1 MISQTPQNTSNTI
14 ASFSVHCSFYFPIF
28 VSYTSENSVSKPPKA
43 LARSACGY
51 YQSTTD
57 TNTIDYLTKE
67 ITMELSKLMENLHQ
81 KFLSK
86 KTKDKSEQFILW
98 IALVSF
104 IIHLVLIGLIHFN
117 LISISE
123 PANLLKNPIAAIY
136 TPFSFILVYEVYLL
150 IYYLPKSTS
159 TYISKQYEI
168 IALIIIRRLFK
179 DLSDL
184 SLSSNWFSIKN
195 DLQFTY
201 DLVASVL
208 LFYLIYLFHI
218 QRTKVYRTSK
228 NSEDHN
234 RSISKFINA
243 KKWVATALV
252 PILVGIAIYSFLNW
266 SIGVIQPVETNSIS
280 FKNINNIF
288 FEQFF
293 NILIIADVIL
303 LLFSF
308 FHTDEFHKVIRNSG
322 FILST
327 ILIRISFSVSG
338 VINTIMI
345 VSAILFGL
353 LIFFIHNKFEKHLA
367 EETEEQKN

>member
-1 MISQTPQNTSNTI
+1 MDLSRIL
-14 ASFSVHCSFYFPIF
+14 
-28 VSYTSENSVSKPPKA
+28 EK
-43 LARSACGY
+43 L
-51 YQSTTD
+51 YQ
-57 TNTIDYLTKE
+57 
-67 ITMELSKLMENLHQ
+67 KL
-81 KFLSK
+81 LSK
-86 KTKDKSEQFILW
+86 KTKERSEQVILW
-98 IALVSF
+98 IALASF
-104 IIHLVLIGLIHFN
+104 IIHLLIIGLLYFN
-117 LISISE
+117 IISISE
-123 PANLLKNPIAAIY
+123 PSNLLKNPIAAIY

-184 SLSSNWFSIKN
+184 SLSSNWFNINN

-208 LFYLIYLFHI
+208 LFYLIFLFHI
-218 QRTKVYRTSK
+218 QRTKIYRVAENNQK
-228 NSEDHN
+228 NSS
-234 RSISKFINA
+234 SIVKFIYA
-243 KKWVATALV
+243 KKWIATALV
-252 PILVGIAIYSFLNW
+252 PILLVIAIYSFLNW
-266 SIGVIQPVETNSIS
+266 SIGIFQSNETDTIS

-322 FILST
+322 FIIST
-327 ILIRISFSVSG
+327 ILIRLSFSVSG
-338 VINTIMI
+338 IINNILI
-345 VSAILFGL
+345 ISAILFGL
-353 LIFFIHNKFEKHLA
+353 SILFIHNKFEKKLA
-367 EETEEQKN
+367 EEIQESNEIEE

>member
-1 MISQTPQNTSNTI
+1 M
-14 ASFSVHCSFYFPIF
+14 
-28 VSYTSENSVSKPPKA
+28 
-43 LARSACGY
+43 
-51 YQSTTD
+51 
-57 TNTIDYLTKE
+57 TNIIKMD
-67 ITMELSKLMENLHQ
+67 LSKLLEKLYQ
-81 KFLSK
+81 KLLSK
-86 KTKDKSEQFILW
+86 KTKEKSERVILW

-104 IIHLVLIGLIHFN
+104 IIHLSVIGLIHFN
-117 LISISE
+117 IITIYE
-123 PANLLKNPIAAIY
+123 PSNLLKNPIAAIY

-184 SLSSNWFSIKN
+184 SLSSNWFNIKN

-201 DLVASVL
+201 DLVTSVL
-208 LFYLIYLFHI
+208 LFYLIYLFHV
-218 QRTKVYRTSK
+218 QRNKVYRTIENSK
-228 NSEDHN
+228 NHSS
-234 RSISKFINA
+234 SISKFINA
-243 KKWVATALV
+243 KKWTAISLV
-252 PILVGIAIYSFLNW
+252 PTLLIIAIYSFLNW
-266 SIGVIQPVETNSIS
+266 ALGIFQPHESNAIS
-280 FKNINNIF
+280 FMNINNIF
-288 FEQFF
+288 FEEFF

-322 FILST
+322 FIIST

-338 VINTIMI
+338 IINNILI

-353 LIFFIHNKFEKHLA
+353 SMLFLHNKFEKKLA
-367 EETEEQKN
+367 EEIEESNEIEE

>member
-1 MISQTPQNTSNTI
+1 MN
-14 ASFSVHCSFYFPIF
+14 
-28 VSYTSENSVSKPPKA
+28 
-43 LARSACGY
+43 
-51 YQSTTD
+51 
-57 TNTIDYLTKE
+57 
-67 ITMELSKLMENLHQ
+67 LSKLLENLYQ
-81 KFLSK
+81 KLLSK
-86 KTKDKSEQFILW
+86 KTKERSERVILW

-104 IIHLVLIGLIHFN
+104 LIHLLIIGLIYFN
-117 LISISE
+117 IITINNPS
-123 PANLLKNPIAAIY
+123 NLLKNPIAAIY

-179 DLSDL
+179 DLSDI
-184 SLSSNWFSIKN
+184 SLSSNWFNNKN

-201 DLVASVL
+201 DLLASVL

-218 QRTKVYRTSK
+218 QRTKVYRTIDSINK
-228 NSEDHN
+228 HYS
-234 RSISKFINA
+234 SISKFINA
-243 KKWVATALV
+243 KKWIATALV
-252 PILVGIAIYSFLNW
+252 PLLLAIAIYSFLNW
-266 SIGVIQPVETNSIS
+266 SISIFQPLETNTIS

-322 FILST
+322 FLIST

-338 VINTIMI
+338 IINTILI

-353 LIFFIHNKFEKHLA
+353 LMLFIHNKFEKQLA
-367 EETEEQKN
+367 EEIEASNEIEE